1 MRVMVDRLLRNK
13 EHNRVSSSQEH
24 GAYDLFVNL
33 LMLEDE
39 KRCDITKIP
48 SGDGCMVG
56 KLDPYKRR
64 GWISKF
70 QPCRSTCSGFLCGI
84 LGGWG

>member
-1 MRVMVDRLLRNK
+1 MEDRLLRNK
-13 EHNRVSSSQEH
+13 EHNRVPSSQEQ

-48 SGDGCMVG
+48 SGDGCMEG
-56 KLDPYKRR
+56 KLDPYQRW
-64 GWISKF
+64 GWRSKF
-70 QPCRSTCSGFLCGI
+70 LPTGVHVRDFCGE
-84 LGGWG
+84 